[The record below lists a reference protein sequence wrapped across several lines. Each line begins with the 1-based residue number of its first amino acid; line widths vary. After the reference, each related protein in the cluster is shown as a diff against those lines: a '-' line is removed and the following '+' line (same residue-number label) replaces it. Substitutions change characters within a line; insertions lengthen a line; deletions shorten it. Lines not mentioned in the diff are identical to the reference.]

1 MSHPVDKTNIQGGI
15 WPRMPKEFE
24 SYLFYRITNANR
36 FRYDLRE
43 FIDEITT
50 GQQCEEKL
58 EKIKSA
64 RENGRAAKIPMSGIN
79 VSFTHKGLQKV
90 CLAISV
96 HHCDHNFFF
105 FFFFFFFLEN
115 KRKKERKET
124 RKGY

>member
-24 SYLFYRITNANR
+24 SYLFYRITNVKR

-50 GQQCEEKL
+50 GQQSEERL

-79 VSFTHKGLQKV
+79 VAFTHKGLQKV
-90 CLAISV
+90 CLALSV

-105 FFFFFFFLEN
+105 LF
-115 KRKKERKET
+115 
-124 RKGY
+124 

>member
-50 GQQCEEKL
+50 GEQCEERL
-58 EKIKSA
+58 ERIKSA
-64 RENGRAAKIPMSGIN
+64 RENGRAAKIPLSGIN

-96 HHCDHNFFF
+96 HHCDLFFF
-105 FFFFFFFLEN
+105 FG
-115 KRKKERKET
+115 KQKKERKENK
-124 RKGY
+124 RKVY